1 MVTHDAGSRRRDQI
15 VPFYSLVVPQPDTS
29 GGENPRHWARRWGSS
44 WGAKLARPDW
54 LAVNLMGDA
63 AFRDGRHGFR
73 AAVRNRI
80 PKLTIL
86 MNNGVMG
93 GYTKKQPIATEL
105 FGIHRLSGHYAKVA
119 EALGGYGERVEKTAE
134 LKPALQRAISIAEET
149 GNPAFLEV
157 ITAEE
162 PDFPCGK

>member
-1 MVTHDAGSRRRDQI
+1 MDFET
-15 VPFYSLVVPQPDTS
+15 
-29 GGENPRHWARRWGSS
+29 
-44 WGAKLARPDW
+44 
-54 LAVNLMGDA
+54 
-63 AFRDGRHGFR
+63 
-73 AAVRNRI
+73 AVRNRI
-80 PKLTIL
+80 PILTIL

-93 GYTKKQPIATEL
+93 GYTKKQPIATKL

-134 LKPALQRAISIAEET
+134 VKPALQRAISVAEA

-162 PDFPCGK
+162 PDFPCGT